1 MHSGKQNPEYTCA
14 DLTQLAQILGHPY
27 EHPELLFRAVTHSS
41 YANEMHSKGQTL
53 ECNERME
60 FLGDSVLSIVTS
72 DYLFHRYPKMP
83 EGDLSKVR
91 SGAVCEKA
99 LSAYARSM
107 GLGNFILL
115 GHGEELSN
123 GRDRSSILAD
133 AFEAVLA
140 SLYLDGGFEPVKSFV
155 LPYITAEVED
165 MLSQGRTEDYKT
177 ILQQIVQ
184 QDQGERLEYVLI
196 SESGPAHK
204 RVFEVEAHLN
214 SNVIGH
220 GVGSSKREA
229 EQMAAKQAVALFGGG
244 V

>member
-1 MHSGKQNPEYTCA
+1 MNPNKREDGHGA
-14 DLTQLAQILGHPY
+14 DLSCLEEILGHKFTQPG
-27 EHPELLFRAVTHSS
+27 LLFRAVTHSS
-41 YANEMHSKGQTL
+41 YANEMHSKGQNL

-60 FLGDSVLSIVTS
+60 FLGDSVLSIVAS
-72 DYLFHRYPKMP
+72 EYLFHKYPEMP

-99 LSAYARSM
+99 LCAYAKAM

-123 GRDRSSILAD
+123 GRERPSILAD

-140 SLYLDGGFEPVKSFV
+140 ALFLDGGIDAVKPFV
-155 LPYITAEVED
+155 LPYIAGEVEE

-184 QDQGERLEYVLI
+184 LSQGELLEYVLV

-204 RVFEVEAHLN
+204 KTFEVEAHLN
-214 SNVIGH
+214 SNVIGR
-220 GVGSSKREA
+220 GRGSSKREA
-229 EQMAAKQAVALFGGG
+229 EQNAAKEAVALFGGG